1 MAIQI
6 NTTITTDEGF
16 EVTNAFGYLNIF
28 ILAPQSNWVNLN
40 YYKSEQDW
48 IDGKA
53 PLNVNMLPNQVQTEL
68 TSSEFWATNGTS
80 LAMTIHEKC
89 IASIETVTGPDTVT
103 ILTA

>member
-1 MAIQI
+1 MALQI

-16 EVTNAFGYLNIF
+16 EVSNAFAYLNIY

-53 PLNVNMLPNQVQTEL
+53 PLNVNSLPNQVQTEL
-68 TSSEFWATNGTS
+68 TTEEFWGANLAT
-80 LAMTIHEKC
+80 LIHEKC
-89 IASIETVTGPDTVT
+89 KAKVEEVTGENTVS
-103 ILTA
+103 ILS

>member
-1 MAIQI
+1 MALNI

-16 EVTNAFGYLNIF
+16 EVSNAFGYLNIY

-53 PLNVNMLPNQVQTEL
+53 PLNVSLLPNQVQTEL
-68 TSSEFWATNGTS
+68 TTEEFWGSVT
-80 LAMTIHEKC
+80 MIIHKKC
-89 IASIETVTGPDTVT
+89 KAKIQEVTGENTVT
-103 ILTA
+103 IVQ

>member
-1 MAIQI
+1 MALSI

-16 EVTNAFGYLNIF
+16 EVSNAFGYLNIY

-53 PLNVNMLPNQVQTEL
+53 PLNVSALPNQVQTEL
-68 TSSEFWATNGTS
+68 TTAEFWGSVT
-80 LAMTIHEKC
+80 MIIHEKC
-89 IASIETVTGPDTVT
+89 KAKIQEVTGENTVT
-103 ILTA
+103 IVQ

>member
-1 MAIQI
+1 MALSI

-16 EVTNAFGYLNIF
+16 EVSNAFGYLNIY

-53 PLNVNMLPNQVQTEL
+53 PLNINTLPNNIQTEL
-68 TSSEFWATNGTS
+68 TTADFWGNQ
-80 LAMTIHEKC
+80 LALIIHQKC
-89 IASIETVTGPDTVT
+89 QSQIETITGLGTVA
-103 ILTA
+103 IIE